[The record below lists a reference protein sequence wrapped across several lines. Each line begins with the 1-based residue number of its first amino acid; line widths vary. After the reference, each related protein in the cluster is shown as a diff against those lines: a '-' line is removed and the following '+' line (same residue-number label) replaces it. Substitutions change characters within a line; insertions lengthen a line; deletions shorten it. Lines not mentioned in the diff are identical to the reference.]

1 MKTNGLAKSPL
12 LAACAGLL
20 ASCGAEPA
28 GVLPG
33 DSGDTRPYAGVSE
46 NEAIHLTGTEPFWG
60 GDVVGGTFSYST
72 PENIDGTPIAVS
84 RFAGRG
90 GVSFSGELDGRSVD
104 LAVTPGECSDGMSD
118 RTYPF
123 VATLKLGEETR
134 NGCAWTD
141 AQMYEGGP
149 A

>member
-72 PENIDGTPIAVS
+72 PENIDGTSIAVS

-90 GVSFSGELDGRSVD
+90 GATAKKRDD
-104 LAVTPGECSDGMSD
+104 LQAVIALVKGLKIEHPLQ
-118 RTYPF
+118 F
-123 VATLKLGEETR
+123 VNMR
-134 NGCAWTD
+134 D
-141 AQMYEGGP
+141 
-149 A
+149 